1 MMKGNSS
8 NEKAQAKAFQVGDE
22 LTETNDGEPLSD
34 RKVQR
39 GRAGDFR
46 IEQLDIGDVENAIYR
61 EKWWQIW

>member
-1 MMKGNSS
+1 MVKPNSS
-8 NEKAQAKAFQVGDE
+8 DEKAQDFRDKNK
-22 LTETNDGEPLSD
+22 LTGEPLSD

-46 IEQLDIGDVENAIYR
+46 IDQLDIGDIENAIFR